1 MNSLMKFKKVFILG
15 VGGSGMS
22 SIAKYLNQK
31 GLNVTGY
38 DQRKSYVTNLL
49 NQDGI
54 KVIFDEE
61 MITFNDDCLYIYSSA
76 INLNSDRFSKFKD
89 KDNVISRPEF
99 LERLSKEN
107 KIIGI
112 TGTHGKT
119 STTALLAH
127 IFHFNNIDVSY
138 LYGGV
143 TAFNGIGGHF
153 GNDEL
158 PIILETDEAF
168 NTFKNIKI
176 SDLLVLNIDSDHLDF
191 FGNFENYRYAF
202 YNVMNNVIDNLV
214 LNNDDKNLK
223 EFKSPKQFT
232 TYGKTKDSNFYIK
245 TKDSFIYNKRKYDIK
260 TKLIG
265 DHFKSN
271 IIGAVILAYQNGV
284 KIEDSLQAIKSFPG
298 VKRRTELIGIAD
310 FIHVYDDYGH
320 HPTEMNA
327 TIKAMKNLAK
337 NKLYVVFQPH
347 RYTRT
352 KEYFNE
358 FKKSLQSSDYSI
370 ALDIYPAGESPIPGV
385 TSKNFEGKNV
395 KYLKSIRY
403 VPEYLSQKVQPGD
416 VILTLGAGDITL
428 LGPKILKYLDE
439 NK

>member
-1 MNSLMKFKKVFILG
+1 MKFKKVFILG

-22 SIAKYLNQK
+22 SIAKYLKQK
-31 GLNVTGY
+31 GLDVTGY
-38 DQRKSYVTNLL
+38 DQRKSYITNLL

-54 KVIFDEE
+54 KVIFDEK
-61 MITFNDDCLYIYSSA
+61 MIPFDNECLYIYSSA
-76 INLNSDRFSKFKD
+76 INLKSDKFSRFD
-89 KDNVISRPEF
+89 NRDNVISRPKY
-99 LERLSKEN
+99 LERLSQDN

-127 IFHFNNIDVSY
+127 IFHFNNINVSY

-143 TAFNGIGGHF
+143 TSFNGIGGHF
-153 GNDEL
+153 GSDTL

-191 FGNFENYRYAF
+191 FGDFENYKSAF
-202 YNVMNNVIDNLV
+202 YNVMHNVIDNLV

-223 EFKSPKQFT
+223 GFKSQKQT
-232 TYGKTKDSNFYIK
+232 ATYGKTKNADFYMK
-245 TKDSFIYNKRKYDIK
+245 TKDSFIHNKTKYNFE

-284 KIEDSLQAIKSFPG
+284 KIEDSLKAVKSFPG

-310 FIHVYDDYGH
+310 SIYVYDDYGH

-327 TIKAMKNLAK
+327 TIKAMKNIAK
-337 NKLYVVFQPH
+337 NKLYVIFQPH

-358 FKKSLQSSDYSI
+358 FKKSLQSSDFSI
-370 ALDIYPAGESPIPGV
+370 VLDIYPAGESPIPGI

-395 KYLKSIRY
+395 KYLKSIRF
-403 VPEYLSQKVQPGD
+403 VPEYLAQKVKPGD

-428 LGPKILKYLDE
+428 LGPKILRYLDE

>member
-61 MITFNDDCLYIYSSA
+61 MISFNDDCLYIYSSA